1 MIVAIYYS
9 HMLRHFGALPIVDHA
24 IDPEDV
30 NLPGRATLQATV
42 DFIIGL
48 LNDAI
53 NCPDFHGEYQ
63 IMIWQTGMVA

>member
-42 DFIIGL
+42 DL
-48 LNDAI
+48 S
-53 NCPDFHGEYQ
+53 
-63 IMIWQTGMVA
+63 